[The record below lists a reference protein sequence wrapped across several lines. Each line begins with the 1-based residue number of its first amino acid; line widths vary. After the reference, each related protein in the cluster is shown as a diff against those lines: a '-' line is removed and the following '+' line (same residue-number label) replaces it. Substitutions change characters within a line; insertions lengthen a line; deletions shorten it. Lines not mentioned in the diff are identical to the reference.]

1 MSTDCL
7 HVAAGSKTYSA
18 LHSLLALLLGHSSS
32 ARPILIWYRLHACVS
47 RQQMMGTM
55 ALHQTSLFVLVV
67 GPQYDTVF
75 HHKQIHVAE
84 VYSGASS

>member
-1 MSTDCL
+1 
-7 HVAAGSKTYSA
+7 
-18 LHSLLALLLGHSSS
+18 
-32 ARPILIWYRLHACVS
+32 
-47 RQQMMGTM
+47 MMGTM